1 MTGAASA
8 RRTLAGRV
16 RAAPPGTVRVFVRL
30 LLISMGV
37 PVVGAVTV
45 SAATSVVVSSWEVAT
60 SSAPVVLEGSPVTT
74 ETAVIPTIVLII
86 SGRIVPLSAVG
97 TGSRSGTKGKGKR
110 VTQTTRQK
118 KEREKDTV
126 MTTWGH
132 KRTTLN
138 IFCGI
143 CICVVFVR
151 KYVAFLDSAISLPV
165 HFTTNAVLA
174 RIIVGLR

>member
-16 RAAPPGTVRVFVRL
+16 RAAPPGTVRVVVRL

-97 TGSRSGTKGKGKR
+97 TGSRSGTKGTEKGKR
-110 VTQTTRQK
+110 VAQTTRQK
-118 KEREKDTV
+118 KERETERDTV

-138 IFCGI
+138 I
-143 CICVVFVR
+143 
-151 KYVAFLDSAISLPV
+151 
-165 HFTTNAVLA
+165 
-174 RIIVGLR
+174 